1 MERPRRPAEV
11 GRSGRE
17 PGGGPEGGPVGR
29 AEEEAGW
36 ASASFR
42 QEKGTSAGSHGPQRG
57 PRPPSDR
64 QTEEG
69 TGLIRKHFGGSVF
82 SRTSFLKNKILLL
95 QKEKMHFLHLTSKQ
109 NQIPKSNFMLKEE
122 ERNSFRGRER
132 HKRKSLFCK
141 KGSGR
146 RAQTVDGGRLTHTFR
161 TQRRPRR
168 QHWEQRWRRRRLI
181 TAAALPSAQI

>member
-64 QTEEG
+64 QTDRQRRGQVSLENTLEG
-69 TGLIRKHFGGSVF
+69 QF
-82 SRTSFLKNKILLL
+82 SAG
-95 QKEKMHFLHLTSKQ
+95 HLSL
-109 NQIPKSNFMLKEE
+109 NQIPKSNFMFKEE

-161 TQRRPRR
+161 TQQRQRR
-168 QHWEQRWRRRRLI
+168 QQWGQRWRRRRLI